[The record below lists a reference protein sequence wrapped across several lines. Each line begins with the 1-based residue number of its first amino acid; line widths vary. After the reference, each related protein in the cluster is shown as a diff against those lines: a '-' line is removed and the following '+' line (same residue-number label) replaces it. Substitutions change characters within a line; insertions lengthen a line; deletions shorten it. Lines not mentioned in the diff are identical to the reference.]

1 MKKIIDDYEFDFPN
15 ALELFKFDS
24 TDKLS
29 EYYHGVSVMKAVD
42 AIAKFRDF
50 YLWIEIKCY
59 PDANI
64 EELAHPKNYSQD
76 INNQEEYIRRVLFN
90 LTYKYRDTYL
100 YRYAE
105 NKIDKPIYFVCL
117 LNLKPQLLLQFYK
130 ELKKKIPMEGNQKR
144 WKRKLI
150 DRLFVVSEAK
160 WQTTEQLSSLG
171 TCKHI

>member
-1 MKKIIDDYEFDFPN
+1 MKKIIDDYEFDFPH

-42 AIAKFRDF
+42 AIAEFRNF

-76 INNQEEYIRRVLFN
+76 INNQEVYIRRVLFN

-105 NKIDKPIYFVCL
+105 
-117 LNLKPQLLLQFYK
+117 
-130 ELKKKIPMEGNQKR
+130 KK
-144 WKRKLI
+144 
-150 DRLFVVSEAK
+150 
-160 WQTTEQLSSLG
+160 
-171 TCKHI
+171 